1 MKSNITK
8 QQKGLSLIELMIAV
22 ALGIFI
28 SVGMVSIFINS
39 SQSYRVN
46 ENMSRLQ
53 ENTRFAMLFLAR
65 DIRTTDYRGCETD
78 VRLSNAIS
86 GNDNNSDAGDNIID
100 GTDSITVAWQTN
112 SCGAAAATTTVSY
125 TIENDDA
132 GSPNL
137 VSSVD
142 GDLVE
147 GIADMQL
154 LYGEDSDNDNIA
166 NYYVVGSDIV
176 DMAQVISVRV
186 TLTAQTLDDNLTND
200 GDRITRNFTSTIALR
215 NRLP

>member
-1 MKSNITK
+1 MKLNMIK

-28 SVGMVSIFINS
+28 SAGMVSIFTNS
-39 SQSYRVN
+39 SQNYRVN

-65 DIRTTDYRGCETD
+65 DIRATDYRACETD
-78 VRLSNAIS
+78 ARLSNAIS
-86 GNDNNSDAGDNIID
+86 GADNNSDAGDDIIN
-100 GTDSITVAWQTN
+100 GTDSLTVAWQTN
-112 SCGAAAATTTVSY
+112 ACGAAAATTTATY

-137 VSSVD
+137 VSSI
-142 GDLVE
+142 GGELVE
-147 GIADMQL
+147 GIADMQV
-154 LYGEDSDNDNIA
+154 LYGEDTDNDNIA
-166 NYYVVGSDIV
+166 NYYVAESDVV
-176 DMAQVISVRV
+176 DMEQVISVRV
-186 TLTAQTLDDNLTND
+186 ILTAQTLDDNLTTD
-200 GDRITRNFTSTIALR
+200 GNRITRDFTSTIALR